1 MSKKCMKRREA
12 KRVALESKSRAKRDD
27 LRAVIRDPNSSLEE
41 KEQAQKQMQLLPR
54 DSAKTRMRNRCWKT
68 GRGNGVY
75 SFVGLC
81 RHMFR
86 LHAMQGD
93 LPGIRKSSW

>member
-1 MSKKCMKRREA
+1 VSKKCMKRRES
-12 KRVALESKSRAKRDD
+12 RREDLESKNRVKRDG
-27 LRAVIRDPNSSLEE
+27 LRVVIRDPNATLEQ
-41 KEQAQKQMQLLPR
+41 KEQAQKQIQTMPR
-54 DSAKTRMRNRCWKT
+54 DAAKARMRKRCWKT

-75 SFVGLC
+75 PFSGLC
-81 RHMFR
+81 RHMLR